1 MNRHFLINAF
11 PTTPESCRR
20 ALSARPEAAY
30 MKKRRLKLCVIA
42 AMCLVLLGGIAYAAD
57 SYGVF
62 RYLLGS
68 AQPSAELA
76 ALSQTLGQ
84 SAAADEIQI
93 TLTDLVYDGNGLS
106 LSYNV
111 ENLQPAQA
119 ALIRLESL
127 TLDGRSVTVAC
138 EDDSE
143 ALMVPSLHRDEAP
156 VQRNPMLSGVTA
168 VNLPEL
174 SGLVTGEITFSVL
187 RPKAGFAIVS
197 DELCDDA
204 GLSDYDEAQLP
215 DIQDQRA
222 AALALENA
230 VIIHENEAE
239 NYADR
244 AQIEPGFGL
253 LNDADETLTETAR
266 ITIRF
271 VLDASQKA
279 GKDLR
284 PAADTVLS
292 NCTVHIE
299 SLWVSPLSTEA
310 TVYLLPSENTEEAAQ
325 HLAAYYGDMTL
336 TDSSGRELTYAEMDY
351 LSGNQPDVVCIGE
364 QWICRYMISMP
375 GVETMPDCV
384 ALQTQVG
391 TIWTSNGK

>member
-11 PTTPESCRR
+11 PPTPESCRR
-20 ALSARPEAAY
+20 ALSARPEADY
-30 MKKRRLKLCVIA
+30 MKKRRLKLCVVA

-62 RYLLGS
+62 RYLLGN
-68 AQPSAELA
+68 AQPSDELT

-84 SAAADEIQI
+84 SAAEDEIQI
-93 TLTDLVYDGNGLS
+93 TLTDLVYDGNSLS

-111 ENLQPAQA
+111 ENLQSAQA
-119 ALIRLESL
+119 ALIRPESL
-127 TLDGRSVTVAC
+127 TLDGQSVTVAC
-138 EDDSE
+138 GDDSEE
-143 ALMVPSLHRDEAP
+143 ALMVPSLHRDVAP
-156 VQRNPMLSGVTA
+156 VQRNPMQSGLTA

-174 SGLVTGEITFSVL
+174 SGQVTGEITFSVL

-204 GLSDYDEAQLP
+204 DLSDYDEEQLP

-230 VIIHENEAE
+230 VIIHESEAE

-244 AQIEPGFGL
+244 ARIEPGYGL
-253 LNDADETLTETAR
+253 LSDADETLTETAR

-271 VLDASQKA
+271 TLDASQKA

-284 PAADTVLS
+284 PASDTKLS
-292 NCTVHIE
+292 DCAVHIE

-325 HLAAYYGDMTL
+325 RLADYYGDMTL
-336 TDSSGRELTYAEMDY
+336 TDGSGQELTYAEMDY
-351 LSGNQPDVVCIGE
+351 LSGNQPDVVCIDG

-384 ALQTQVG
+384 ALQAQVG
-391 TIWTSNGK
+391 IIWTSK

>member
-11 PTTPESCRR
+11 PPTPESCRR
-20 ALSARPEAAY
+20 ALSARPEAAST
-30 MKKRRLKLCVIA
+30 KRRRLKLCVIA

-68 AQPSAELA
+68 AQPSEELT

-84 SAAADEIQI
+84 SATADEIQI

-106 LSYNV
+106 LSYNG

-127 TLDGRSVTVAC
+127 TLNGQSVTVGYG
-138 EDDSE
+138 DDSE

-156 VQRNPMLSGVTA
+156 VQRNPMLSGLTA
-168 VNLPEL
+168 VNLPAL
-174 SGLVTGEITFSVL
+174 SGQVTGEITFSIL

-204 GLSDYDEAQLP
+204 DLSDYDEEQLP
-215 DIQDQRA
+215 DIEDQRA

-230 VIIHENEAE
+230 VIIHESEAE

-271 VLDASQKA
+271 TLDASQKA

-284 PAADTVLS
+284 PASDTKL
-292 NCTVHIE
+292 NDCTVHIE

-310 TVYLLPSENTEEAAQ
+310 TIYLLPGENTQEGAQ
-325 HLAAYYGDMTL
+325 RLADYYGDMTL
-336 TDSSGRELTYAEMDY
+336 TDGSGQELTYAEMDY
-351 LSGNQPDVVCIGE
+351 LSGNQPDVVCIDG

-391 TIWTSNGK
+391 VIWTSSGK